1 MTSWDPTATKVLLRS
16 TSQRLG
22 QIQERIDSQGQITRR
37 DIATLL
43 QQNNTALAR
52 AKAQNLIQDD
62 AMGDLLEVV
71 EMHVSMVIEH
81 LGELEEGRS
90 PSPILTEAAA
100 SIIAAASSVN
110 IKELDVVRDMLFQR
124 MHHHFF
130 SSSNSL
136 EKYVPLRVMQLLH
149 PPTPSASKMNDCLTN
164 VSNVYRVN
172 WTADP
177 PRQDIL
183 DDISE
188 ILDSQGSPIVDLPRL
203 RRLCS
208 QGLPDEPPWLRPR
221 IWKLLLG
228 TVPVL
233 KSTWPKENRKLR
245 DSYYDLV
252 RRLLSPFSDMPAPTK
267 PLSSIDTTLM
277 KISESLFRLPF
288 GLFDTLE
295 SGPNCSTMSP
305 LDENADETERIG
317 CAHLL
322 DARLL
327 VLRGQISASKPTGI
341 PEIRLEP
348 DAGAPE
354 LSPLPSSTSIAS
366 RRPGAPTTLLH
377 AGPFGGPS
385 AHPQHISALLRLLYL
400 HSCIN
405 PANQSPD
412 IPSLLVPLYAVL
424 VREVEPEDLAHAE
437 ADTFWLFEALVGE
450 FSELADQEGG
460 KVWMKKFSD
469 RLAQADGDLASSLH
483 AKGLDPVL
491 PHYSYRWLAPL
502 LSQTLPLT
510 SLLPV
515 WDVLFS
521 YPMRTRD
528 ENHKLDALVDICTSL
543 LIRARAPLFR
553 LAKPGGKSPGLW
565 AEEHATIRPSSPLR
579 PWELSDAFLEGITL
593 LQSYP
598 IDAAGGIDRVL
609 QTANDLAQRRI
620 EENRVLKSDNVT
632 LGARIK
638 ATMWKGFTN
647 QVADADGVEEEEDEE
662 DEESSSDE
670 EDSHEDGNETE
681 TPAAPTLTSRLANS
695 VWRGITNQ
703 SSMDNSP
710 SPPSPTSPLQSQS
723 PTPPPPQSP
732 PEQIASNLPLT
743 PPPSSIWGYAGK
755 LKDSDT
761 VAAFTKVSTN
771 WRARAMDAWGSRR
784 GSLTPNEGVSSPT
797 IAKSELPPPVPDK
810 WSPQNDGASNSRYG
824 DRGGSLPSSSRGT
837 SFEEPP
843 RPAFFRSPRDSFLP
857 LPRRGTYTTPPSPE
871 VQPQQE
877 DNFMHKAQA
886 SLASLAALN
895 SLTTASRT
903 VASRPATPPHP
914 PRGAPRPLLLNSSSL
929 ITAKPPLSAHSDG
942 GMPVKRHGDWVDV
955 TRSKGHGLRTDSVS
969 SVSSMSPS
977 DALGRPYSKPSIGS
991 RSDIESDGR
1000 SRKVALNRKS
1010 ISPMAPASRALRGPC
1025 ATSPLGVADATTRDP
1040 LIRTYARSA
1049 AEDSSSD
1056 RGWRSYPPADSPTTV
1071 SSPPIPPT
1079 PITAVHVET
1088 GKVRVNGESRESSF
1102 SEDSIPLRPPTP
1114 SKALLRKK
1122 TPPPLREDTDNSDT
1136 LARTPSRNP
1145 HVRSKRHLP
1154 KLPSLRTRD
1163 SNLRPVSAAEHKN
1176 VSPNTLAPP
1185 EWLEDQEMAMT
1196 PRAPEFGSNDPASAS
1211 TIFASHSPRPRRKTS
1226 GDTLGRSRKTS
1237 GESVVRL
1244 SRYSFAE
1251 ARETRDSA
1259 AEEGDD
1265 EGYDDILSAYESE
1278 EGSKE

>member
-1 MTSWDPTATKVLLRS
+1 MTNWDPTATKVLLRS

-62 AMGDLLEVV
+62 AKGDLLEVV
-71 EMHVSMVIEH
+71 EMHVSMIIEH
-81 LGELEEGRS
+81 LGELDEGRS
-90 PSPILTEAAA
+90 PSPVLTEAAA
-100 SIIAAASSVN
+100 CIIAAAPSVN
-110 IKELDVVRDMLFQR
+110 IKELNVVRDILTQR
-124 MHHHFF
+124 MHHHF
-130 SSSNSL
+130 SSSPNSL
-136 EKYVPLRVMQLLH
+136 EKHIPLRVMQLLH
-149 PPTPSASKMNDCLTN
+149 SPTPSASKMNDCLTN
-164 VSNVYRVN
+164 VSKVYHVN
-172 WTADP
+172 WAAEP

-183 DDISE
+183 NMISE
-188 ILDSQGSPIVDLPRL
+188 ILDPQGSPIVDLPRL
-203 RRLCS
+203 RRLCA

-233 KSTWPKENRKLR
+233 KSTWQKENRKQR

-252 RRLLSPFSDMPAPTK
+252 RRLLSPLYDAPAPTK
-267 PLSSIDTTLM
+267 PLSNNDTTLM
-277 KISESLFRLPF
+277 KISESLFRLPH
-288 GLFDTLE
+288 GLFDTLD
-295 SGPNCSTMSP
+295 SRPNCPTMSP
-305 LDENADETERIG
+305 LDENADENERIG

-322 DARLL
+322 DARLQ
-327 VLRGQISASKPTGI
+327 VLRGQISASKPAGI

-348 DAGAPE
+348 DDGTLE
-354 LSPLPSSTSIAS
+354 LSQLPSSGSIAS

-377 AGPFGGPS
+377 AGPFGGSS

-469 RLAQADGDLASSLH
+469 RLAQADGELAASLH
-483 AKGLDPVL
+483 AKGLDPML

-579 PWELSDAFLEGITL
+579 PWELSDAFLEGIAL

-609 QTANDLAQRRI
+609 QTAHDLAQRRI
-620 EENRVLKSDNVT
+620 EENRLLKSDNVT

-647 QVADADGVEEEEDEE
+647 QVANANGGEEEEEEEEED
-662 DEESSSDE
+662 SSSDE

-681 TPAAPTLTSRLANS
+681 TPAAPTLTSRLANT

-710 SPPSPTSPLQSQS
+710 SPPSPTSPLRPQS
-723 PTPPPPQSP
+723 PPLPHPPQSP
-732 PEQIASNLPLT
+732 PEQITSIPPLSQ
-743 PPPSSIWGYAGK
+743 PPASIWGYAGK

-761 VAAFTKVSTN
+761 VAAFAKVSTN

-784 GSLTPNEGVSSPT
+784 NSVESNGNISSPV
-797 IAKSELPPPVPDK
+797 IAKSELPPSVPDK
-810 WSPQNDGASNSRYG
+810 LSPLRNGASHSRDG
-824 DRGGSLPSSSRGT
+824 SRESSLPSSSRGT
-837 SFEEPP
+837 TFEEPP

-857 LPRRGTYTTPPSPE
+857 LPRRGGIYTAPPSPE
-871 VQPQQE
+871 VRPRQE
-877 DNFMHKAQA
+877 DNFIHKAQA

-895 SLTTASRT
+895 SRTATSQT
-903 VASRPATPPHP
+903 SAPQQL
-914 PRGAPRPLLLNSSSL
+914 PRGPPRPLLLNSSSL
-929 ITAKPPLSAHSDG
+929 ITAKPPLAVHSDG
-942 GMPVKRHGDWVDV
+942 GMPVKRHGDWMDV

-969 SVSSMSPS
+969 SVSSLSPS
-977 DALGRPYSKPSIGS
+977 DYLSGPHSKPSIDS

-1000 SRKVALNRKS
+1000 SRRVALNRKS
-1010 ISPMAPASRALRGPC
+1010 ISPMAPASRVLRVPW
-1025 ATSPLGVADATTRDP
+1025 ATSPLSVSDTTTHDP
-1040 LIRTYARSA
+1040 SARTYTKSV

-1056 RGWRSYPPADSPTTV
+1056 RGWRAYAPADSPTTV
-1071 SSPPIPPT
+1071 SSPPISPT
-1079 PITAVHVET
+1079 PITVVHTEA
-1088 GKVRVNGESRESSF
+1088 GKVRVNGESRQSSF

-1114 SKALLRKK
+1114 SKVSLRKK
-1122 TPPPLREDTDNSDT
+1122 TPPPLRQDTDNSDSQD
-1136 LARTPSRNP
+1136 RTPSRNP
-1145 HVRSKRHLP
+1145 HVRSKRHHP

-1163 SNLRPVSAAEHKN
+1163 TNLRPTSVAEHKN
-1176 VSPNTLAPP
+1176 VSPNSLAPP
-1185 EWLEDQEMAMT
+1185 EWPEEQEIAMT
-1196 PRAPEFGSNDPASAS
+1196 PRAPEFGSKDPTSIS
-1211 TIFASHSPRPRRKTS
+1211 PIFSSHSPRPRRKTS
-1226 GDTLGRSRKTS
+1226 NDTVGRSRKIS
-1237 GESVVRL
+1237 GESVVRP
-1244 SRYSFAE
+1244 SRSSFHE
-1251 ARETRDSA
+1251 VQETRDSA

-1278 EGSKE
+1278 EGSRE

>member
-1 MTSWDPTATKVLLRS
+1 MTNWDPTATKVLLRS

-62 AMGDLLEVV
+62 AKGDLLEVV
-71 EMHVSMVIEH
+71 EMYVSTVIEH
-81 LGELEEGRS
+81 LGELDEGRL
-90 PSPILTEAAA
+90 PSPVLTEAAA
-100 SIIAAASSVN
+100 SIIAAAPSVS
-110 IKELDVVRDMLFQR
+110 IKELNVVRDMLIQR
-124 MHHHFF
+124 MHHHF
-130 SSSNSL
+130 SSSPNIL
-136 EKYVPLRVMQLLH
+136 EKHVPLRVMQLLH
-149 PPTPSASKMNDCLTN
+149 SPTPSASKMNDCLTN
-164 VSNVYRVN
+164 VSKVYHVN
-172 WTADP
+172 WAAEP

-183 DDISE
+183 NMISE

-233 KSTWPKENRKLR
+233 KSTWQKENRKQR

-252 RRLLSPFSDMPAPTK
+252 RRLLPTLYDLPAPTK
-267 PLSSIDTTLM
+267 PLSNIDTTLM
-277 KISESLFRLPF
+277 KISESLFRLPP
-288 GLFDTLE
+288 GLFDTLD
-295 SGPNCSTMSP
+295 SGPNCPIMSP
-305 LDENADETERIG
+305 LDENTDETERIG

-322 DARLL
+322 DARLQIL
-327 VLRGQISASKPTGI
+327 HGQISASKPAGI

-348 DAGAPE
+348 DASTLE
-354 LSPLPSSTSIAS
+354 LSQLPSSDSIAS

-377 AGPFGGPS
+377 AGPFGGAS

-424 VREVEPEDLAHAE
+424 VKEVEPEELAHAE

-450 FSELADQEGG
+450 FSDLADQEGG

-469 RLAQADGDLASSLH
+469 RLAQADGELAASLH
-483 AKGLDPVL
+483 TKGLDPML

-579 PWELSDAFLEGITL
+579 PWELSDAFLEGIAL

-609 QTANDLAQRRI
+609 QTAHDLAQRRI
-620 EENRVLKSDNVT
+620 EENRLLKSDNVT

-647 QVADADGVEEEEDEE
+647 QVANTDSGEEEEEGEEE
-662 DEESSSDE
+662 DSSSDE

-681 TPAAPTLTSRLANS
+681 TPAAPTLTSRLANT

-703 SSMDNSP
+703 SSMDDSP
-710 SPPSPTSPLQSQS
+710 SPPSPISPLRPQS
-723 PTPPPPQSP
+723 PPLPHPPQSP
-732 PEQIASNLPLT
+732 PEQITSNPPLS
-743 PPPSSIWGYAGK
+743 PPPASIWGYAGK

-761 VAAFTKVSTN
+761 VAAFAKR
-771 WRARAMDAWGSRR
+771 WMQWGSRR
-784 GSLTPNEGVSSPT
+784 NSLTSNGDASSPVIT
-797 IAKSELPPPVPDK
+797 KSELPPSIPDK
-810 WSPQNDGASNSRYG
+810 WSPVRDGASHSRDG
-824 DRGGSLPSSSRGT
+824 SGGSSLPGSSRGT
-837 SFEEPP
+837 TFEEPP

-857 LPRRGTYTTPPSPE
+857 LPRRGIYTAPPSPE
-871 VQPQQE
+871 VRPQRE
-877 DNFMHKAQA
+877 DNFIHKAQA

-895 SLTTASRT
+895 SRTATSRT
-903 VASRPATPPHP
+903 SAPQQS
-914 PRGAPRPLLLNSSSL
+914 PRGPPRPLLLNSSSL
-929 ITAKPPLSAHSDG
+929 ITAKPPSAAHSDG
-942 GMPVKRHGDWVDV
+942 GMPVRRHGDWMDV

-969 SVSSMSPS
+969 SVSSLSPS
-977 DALGRPYSKPSIGS
+977 DALSRPHSKPSIGS
-991 RSDIESDGR
+991 RSDIESDGK

-1010 ISPMAPASRALRGPC
+1010 VSPMAPASRALRGPW
-1025 ATSPLGVADATTRDP
+1025 ATSPLSVSDATARDP
-1040 LIRTYARSA
+1040 PRAGVHIGVPPLIHPQRYQ
-1049 AEDSSSD
+1049 
-1056 RGWRSYPPADSPTTV
+1056 
-1071 SSPPIPPT
+1071 SPPIPPT
-1079 PITAVHVET
+1079 PITIVHIEA
-1088 GKVRVNGESRESSF
+1088 GKVRVNSESRQSSF
-1102 SEDSIPLRPPTP
+1102 SEDSIPLRSPTP
-1114 SKALLRKK
+1114 SKVLLRKK
-1122 TPPPLREDTDNSDT
+1122 TPPPLQDTDNSDSQDW
-1136 LARTPSRNP
+1136 TPRNP
-1145 HVRSKRHLP
+1145 HVRSKRHHP

-1163 SNLRPVSAAEHKN
+1163 ANLRPTSVAEHKN
-1176 VSPNTLAPP
+1176 VSPNSLAPP
-1185 EWLEDQEMAMT
+1185 EWPEEQEIVMT
-1196 PRAPEFGSNDPASAS
+1196 PRAPEFGSTTS
-1211 TIFASHSPRPRRKTS
+1211 TSPNLSSHSPRPRRKAS
-1226 GDTLGRSRKTS
+1226 ADTVGRSRKIS

-1244 SRYSFAE
+1244 SRSSFHE

-1278 EGSKE
+1278 AGSKE

>member
-1 MTSWDPTATKVLLRS
+1 MMNWDPTATKVLLQS

-62 AMGDLLEVV
+62 AKGDLLEVV
-71 EMHVSMVIEH
+71 EMHVSTVIEH
-81 LGELEEGRS
+81 LGELNEGRS
-90 PSPILTEAAA
+90 PSLVLAEAAA
-100 SIIAAASSVN
+100 SIIAAAPSVN
-110 IKELDVVRDMLFQR
+110 IKELNVVRDMLIQR
-124 MHHHFF
+124 MHHHF
-130 SSSNSL
+130 SSPPNSL
-136 EKYVPLRVMQLLH
+136 ENHVPLRVMQLLH
-149 PPTPSASKMNDCLTN
+149 SPTPSASKMNDCLTN
-164 VSNVYRVN
+164 VSKVYRVN
-172 WTADP
+172 WVAEP

-183 DDISE
+183 NMISE
-188 ILDSQGSPIVDLPRL
+188 ILDPQGSPIVDLPRL

-233 KSTWPKENRKLR
+233 KSTWQKENKKQR

-252 RRLLSPFSDMPAPTK
+252 RRLLSPLYDMPAPTK
-267 PLSSIDTTLM
+267 PLNSVDTTLIN
-277 KISESLFRLPF
+277 ISESLFRLPP
-288 GLFDTLE
+288 GLFDTLD
-295 SGPNCSTMSP
+295 SAPNCPTMSP
-305 LDENADETERIG
+305 LDENADESERVG

-322 DARLL
+322 DARLQ
-327 VLRGQISASKPTGI
+327 VLRGQISASKPAGI

-348 DAGAPE
+348 DAGTLE
-354 LSPLPSSTSIAS
+354 LSQLPSSSSIPS

-377 AGPFGGPS
+377 AGPFGGSS
-385 AHPQHISALLRLLYL
+385 AHPQHILALLRLLYL

-437 ADTFWLFEALVGE
+437 ADTFWLFEALIGE

-469 RLAQADGDLASSLH
+469 RLAQTDVELAASLH
-483 AKGLDPVL
+483 AKGLDPML

-579 PWELSDAFLEGITL
+579 PWELSDAFLEGIAL

-609 QTANDLAQRRI
+609 QTAHDLTQRRI
-620 EENRVLKSDNVT
+620 EENRSLKSDTVG

-647 QVADADGVEEEEDEE
+647 QVANVDDGEEEEEEEDL
-662 DEESSSDE
+662 SSDE
-670 EDSHEDGNETE
+670 EGSHEDGNETE
-681 TPAAPTLTSRLANS
+681 TPAASTLTSRLANT

-710 SPPSPTSPLQSQS
+710 SPPSPTSPLRPMS
-723 PTPPPPQSP
+723 PPLPHSPRSPLEQITSNPSLSPPP
-732 PEQIASNLPLT
+732 A
-743 PPPSSIWGYAGK
+743 SIWGYAGK

-761 VAAFTKVSTN
+761 VAAFAKVSTN

-784 GSLTPNEGVSSPT
+784 NSLASNGDASSPV
-797 IAKSELPPPVPDK
+797 IAKSELPPSVPDK
-810 WSPQNDGASNSRYG
+810 WSPLRDGASHSRDG
-824 DRGGSLPSSSRGT
+824 SRGSSLPGSSRGT
-837 SFEEPP
+837 TFEEPP

-857 LPRRGTYTTPPSPE
+857 LPRRAGTYTAPPSPE

-877 DNFMHKAQA
+877 DNFIHMAQA

-895 SLTTASRT
+895 SRTATSRT
-903 VASRPATPPHP
+903 SAPQQR
-914 PRGAPRPLLLNSSSL
+914 PRGPPRPLLLNSSSL
-929 ITAKPPLSAHSDG
+929 ITAKPSSAAHSDG
-942 GMPVKRHGDWVDV
+942 GMPVKRHGDWMDV

-977 DALGRPYSKPSIGS
+977 DAFSGPRSKPSIGS

-1000 SRKVALNRKS
+1000 SRRVALNRKS
-1010 ISPMAPASRALRGPC
+1010 ISPMAPASRALRVPW
-1025 ATSPLGVADATTRDP
+1025 ATSPLSVADATIRDP
-1040 LIRTYARSA
+1040 PTRT

-1056 RGWRSYPPADSPTTV
+1056 RGGRAYIPADSPTTV

-1079 PITAVHVET
+1079 PITTVHVEA
-1088 GKVRVNGESRESSF
+1088 GKVRVNGESRPSSF

-1114 SKALLRKK
+1114 SKVLLRKK
-1122 TPPPLREDTDNSDT
+1122 TPPPLRQDTDNSDSQDW
-1136 LARTPSRNP
+1136 TPSRNP
-1145 HVRSKRHLP
+1145 LVRSKRHPP

-1163 SNLRPVSAAEHKN
+1163 TNLRPTPVAEHKN
-1176 VSPNTLAPP
+1176 VSPNSLAPP
-1185 EWLEDQEMAMT
+1185 EWPEEQEIAMT
-1196 PRAPEFGSNDPASAS
+1196 PRAPEFGSKDPTSAS
-1211 TIFASHSPRPRRKTS
+1211 PNFSSYSPRPRRKTS
-1226 GDTLGRSRKTS
+1226 GDTVGRSRKIS
-1237 GESVVRL
+1237 GESVARL
-1244 SRYSFAE
+1244 SRSSFHE
-1251 ARETRDSA
+1251 DRESRDSA

-1278 EGSKE
+1278 EGSRE

>member
-1 MTSWDPTATKVLLRS
+1 MTNWDPTATKVLLRS

-22 QIQERIDSQGQITRR
+22 QLQERIDSQGQITRR

-62 AMGDLLEVV
+62 AKGDLLEVV
-71 EMHVSMVIEH
+71 EMYVSTVIEH
-81 LGELEEGRS
+81 LGELDEGRS
-90 PSPILTEAAA
+90 PSPVLTEAAA
-100 SIIAAASSVN
+100 SIIAAAPSVN
-110 IKELDVVRDMLFQR
+110 IKELNVVRDMLVQR
-124 MHHHFF
+124 MHHNF
-130 SSSNSL
+130 SGSPNSL
-136 EKYVPLRVMQLLH
+136 EKHIPLRVIQLLH
-149 PPTPSASKMNDCLTN
+149 SPTPSASKMNDCLTN
-164 VSNVYRVN
+164 VSKVYHVN
-172 WTADP
+172 WAAEP

-183 DDISE
+183 NMISE
-188 ILDSQGSPIVDLPRL
+188 ILDPQGSPIVDLPRL

-233 KSTWPKENRKLR
+233 KSTWQKENRKQR

-252 RRLLSPFSDMPAPTK
+252 RRLLSPLYDLPAPTK
-267 PLSSIDTTLM
+267 PLSNIDTALM
-277 KISESLFRLPF
+277 KISESLFRLPH
-288 GLFDTLE
+288 GLFDTLD
-295 SGPNCSTMSP
+295 SGPNYLTLSP

-322 DARLL
+322 DARLQ
-327 VLRGQISASKPTGI
+327 VLRSQMSASKPAGI

-348 DAGAPE
+348 DVGTLE
-354 LSPLPSSTSIAS
+354 LSQLPSSDSIAS

-377 AGPFGGPS
+377 AGPFGGSS

-424 VREVEPEDLAHAE
+424 IREVEQEDLAHAE

-450 FSELADQEGG
+450 FSELADQDGG

-469 RLAQADGDLASSLH
+469 RLAQADGELAASLN
-483 AKGLDPVL
+483 AKGLDPML

-528 ENHKLDALVDICTSL
+528 ENHKLDALIDICTSL

-579 PWELSDAFLEGITL
+579 PWELSDAFLEGIAL

-609 QTANDLAQRRI
+609 QTAHDLAQRRI
-620 EENRVLKSDNVT
+620 EENRLLKSDNVT

-647 QVADADGVEEEEDEE
+647 QVANTDSGEEEEEED
-662 DEESSSDE
+662 SSSDE
-670 EDSHEDGNETE
+670 EGSHEDGNETE
-681 TPAAPTLTSRLANS
+681 TPAAPTLTSRLANT

-703 SSMDNSP
+703 SSMDDSP
-710 SPPSPTSPLQSQS
+710 SPPSPISPLQSTSPLQ
-723 PTPPPPQSP
+723 PQSP
-732 PEQIASNLPLT
+732 PLPHSPQSLPEQITSNPSLSS
-743 PPPSSIWGYAGK
+743 PPASIWGYAGK

-761 VAAFTKVSTN
+761 VAAFAKVSTN
-771 WRARAMDAWGSRR
+771 WRARAMNAWGSRR
-784 GSLTPNEGVSSPT
+784 NSLTSNGDAPSPV
-797 IAKSELPPPVPDK
+797 IAKSELPSVPDR
-810 WSPQNDGASNSRYG
+810 WSPLRDGASHSRDG
-824 DRGGSLPSSSRGT
+824 SRGSSFPGSSREAT
-837 SFEEPP
+837 FEEPP

-857 LPRRGTYTTPPSPE
+857 LPRRGTYTAPPSPE
-871 VQPQQE
+871 VQPQQD
-877 DNFMHKAQA
+877 DNFIHKAQA

-895 SLTTASRT
+895 SRSATSRT
-903 VASRPATPPHP
+903 SAPQQPPKGP
-914 PRGAPRPLLLNSSSL
+914 PRPLLLNSSSL
-929 ITAKPPLSAHSDG
+929 ITAKPPLAAHSDG
-942 GMPVKRHGDWVDV
+942 GMPVRRHGDWMDV
-955 TRSKGHGLRTDSVS
+955 TRSKRHGLRTDSVS
-969 SVSSMSPS
+969 SVSSLSPS
-977 DALGRPYSKPSIGS
+977 DALSGPHSRPSIGS
-991 RSDIESDGR
+991 RSDIESDGN
-1000 SRKVALNRKS
+1000 SRRVALNRKS
-1010 ISPMAPASRALRGPC
+1010 ISPMAPASRALRGPS
-1025 ATSPLGVADATTRDP
+1025 ATSPLSMSDATTRDP
-1040 LIRTYARSA
+1040 SSRTYTRSV
-1049 AEDSSSD
+1049 AEDSTSD
-1056 RGWRSYPPADSPTTV
+1056 RGWRSPTTV

-1079 PITAVHVET
+1079 PITVVHVEA
-1088 GKVRVNGESRESSF
+1088 GKVRVTGESRQSSF

-1114 SKALLRKK
+1114 SKVLLRKK
-1122 TPPPLREDTDNSDT
+1122 TPPPVQDTDNSDSQDW
-1136 LARTPSRNP
+1136 TPSRNP

-1154 KLPSLRTRD
+1154 KPLSLRTRET
-1163 SNLRPVSAAEHKN
+1163 NHRPTSVAEHKN
-1176 VSPNTLAPP
+1176 VSPNSLAPP
-1185 EWLEDQEMAMT
+1185 EWPEEQEIAMT
-1196 PRAPEFGSNDPASAS
+1196 PHAPEFGSTPSVFPNFS
-1211 TIFASHSPRPRRKTS
+1211 SHSPRPRRKTS
-1226 GDTLGRSRKTS
+1226 GETVGRSRKIS

-1244 SRYSFAE
+1244 SRSSFHE
-1251 ARETRDSA
+1251 VRETRDSA

-1278 EGSKE
+1278 EGSRE

>member
-1 MTSWDPTATKVLLRS
+1 MTNWDPTATKVLLRS

-62 AMGDLLEVV
+62 AKGDLLEVV
-71 EMHVSMVIEH
+71 EMYVSTVIEH
-81 LGELEEGRS
+81 LGELDEGRS
-90 PSPILTEAAA
+90 PSPVLTEAAA
-100 SIIAAASSVN
+100 SIIATAPSVS
-110 IKELDVVRDMLFQR
+110 IKELNVVRDMLIQR
-124 MHHHFF
+124 MHHHF
-130 SSSNSL
+130 SSSPNIL
-136 EKYVPLRVMQLLH
+136 EKHVPLRVMQLLH
-149 PPTPSASKMNDCLTN
+149 SPTPSASKMNDCLTN
-164 VSNVYRVN
+164 VSKVYHVN
-172 WTADP
+172 WAAEP

-183 DDISE
+183 DMISE
-188 ILDSQGSPIVDLPRL
+188 ILDPQGSPIVDLPRL

-233 KSTWPKENRKLR
+233 KSTWQKENRKQR

-252 RRLLSPFSDMPAPTK
+252 RRLLSPLYDLPAPTK
-267 PLSSIDTTLM
+267 PLSNIDTTLM
-277 KISESLFRLPF
+277 KISESLFRLPP
-288 GLFDTLE
+288 GLFDTLD
-295 SGPNCSTMSP
+295 SGPNCPIMSP
-305 LDENADETERIG
+305 LDENTDETERIG

-322 DARLL
+322 DARLQ
-327 VLRGQISASKPTGI
+327 VLHGQISASKPAGI

-348 DAGAPE
+348 DAGTLE
-354 LSPLPSSTSIAS
+354 LSQLPSSDSIAS

-377 AGPFGGPS
+377 AGPFGGSS

-424 VREVEPEDLAHAE
+424 IKEVEPEDLAHAE

-450 FSELADQEGG
+450 FSDLADQEGG

-469 RLAQADGDLASSLH
+469 RLAQADGELAASLH
-483 AKGLDPVL
+483 TKGLDPML

-528 ENHKLDALVDICTSL
+528 ENHKLDALIDICTSL

-579 PWELSDAFLEGITL
+579 PWELSDAFLEGIAL

-609 QTANDLAQRRI
+609 QTAHDLAQRRI
-620 EENRVLKSDNVT
+620 EENRLWKSDNVT

-647 QVADADGVEEEEDEE
+647 QVANTDSGEEEEEEEEED
-662 DEESSSDE
+662 SSSDE

-681 TPAAPTLTSRLANS
+681 TPAAPTLTSRLANT

-710 SPPSPTSPLQSQS
+710 SPPSPISPLRPQS
-723 PTPPPPQSP
+723 PPLPHPSQSP
-732 PEQIASNLPLT
+732 PEQINSNPPQG
-743 PPPSSIWGYAGK
+743 PPPASIWGYAGK

-761 VAAFTKVSTN
+761 VAAFAKVSTN
-771 WRARAMDAWGSRR
+771 WRARAMDAWGTRR
-784 GSLTPNEGVSSPT
+784 NSLTSNGDASSPVT
-797 IAKSELPPPVPDK
+797 AKSELPPSVPDK
-810 WSPQNDGASNSRYG
+810 WSPLRDGAGHSRDG
-824 DRGGSLPSSSRGT
+824 SDGSSLPGSNRGT
-837 SFEEPP
+837 TFEEPP

-857 LPRRGTYTTPPSPE
+857 LPRRGIYTAPPSPE
-871 VQPQQE
+871 VRPQRE

-895 SLTTASRT
+895 SRTATSRT
-903 VASRPATPPHP
+903 SAPQQS
-914 PRGAPRPLLLNSSSL
+914 PRGPPRPLLLNSSSL
-929 ITAKPPLSAHSDG
+929 ITAKPPLAAHSDG
-942 GMPVKRHGDWVDV
+942 GMPVKRHGDWMDV

-969 SVSSMSPS
+969 SISSLSPS
-977 DALGRPYSKPSIGS
+977 DALSGPHSKPSIGS
-991 RSDIESDGR
+991 RSDIESDGK

-1010 ISPMAPASRALRGPC
+1010 ISPMAPASRALRGPW
-1025 ATSPLGVADATTRDP
+1025 ATSPLSMSDATTRDP
-1040 LIRTYARSA
+1040 PTRTYTGSA
-1049 AEDSSSD
+1049 FEDSSSD
-1056 RGWRSYPPADSPTTV
+1056 RGWRAYTPADSPTTV

-1079 PITAVHVET
+1079 PITIVHVEA
-1088 GKVRVNGESRESSF
+1088 GKVRVNGESRQSSF
-1102 SEDSIPLRPPTP
+1102 SEDSIPLRSPTP
-1114 SKALLRKK
+1114 SKVLLRKK
-1122 TPPPLREDTDNSDT
+1122 TPPPLQDTDNSDSQDW
-1136 LARTPSRNP
+1136 TPSRNP
-1145 HVRSKRHLP
+1145 HLRSKRHHP
-1154 KLPSLRTRD
+1154 KLPSLRIRD
-1163 SNLRPVSAAEHKN
+1163 ANLRPTSVAEHKN
-1176 VSPNTLAPP
+1176 VSPNSLAPP
-1185 EWLEDQEMAMT
+1185 EWPEEQEIVMT
-1196 PRAPEFGSNDPASAS
+1196 PRAPEFGSTTS
-1211 TIFASHSPRPRRKTS
+1211 TSPNFSSHSPRPRRKAS
-1226 GDTLGRSRKTS
+1226 GDTVGRSRKIS

-1244 SRYSFAE
+1244 SRSSFHE
-1251 ARETRDSA
+1251 VRETRDSA

-1278 EGSKE
+1278 EGSRE

>member
-1 MTSWDPTATKVLLRS
+1 MTKVLLRS

-62 AMGDLLEVV
+62 TKGDLLEVI

-81 LGELEEGRS
+81 LGELDEERS
-90 PSPILTEAAA
+90 PGPVLIEAAA
-100 SIIAAASSVN
+100 SIIAAAPSIN
-110 IKELDVVRDMLFQR
+110 IKELNVVRDMLIQR
-124 MHHHFF
+124 MHHHF
-130 SSSNSL
+130 SSSPNNL
-136 EKYVPLRVMQLLH
+136 EKHVPLRVMQLLH
-149 PPTPSASKMNDCLTN
+149 PPTPSASKMNDCLTS
-164 VSNVYRVN
+164 VSKVYRVN
-172 WTADP
+172 WTAEP

-183 DDISE
+183 NIISE
-188 ILDSQGSPIVDLPRL
+188 ILDPQGSPIVDLPRL
-203 RRLCS
+203 RKLCS

-233 KSTWPKENRKLR
+233 KSTWQKENRKQR

-252 RRLLSPFSDMPAPTK
+252 RRLLSPLYDMPAPTK
-267 PLSSIDTTLM
+267 PLSNIDTALM
-277 KISESLFRLPF
+277 KISESLFRLPP
-288 GLFDTLE
+288 GLFDTLA
-295 SGPNCSTMSP
+295 SGPNCPIMSP
-305 LDENADETERIG
+305 LDENIDETERIG

-322 DARLL
+322 DARLQI
-327 VLRGQISASKPTGI
+327 LRGQISASEPAGI

-348 DAGAPE
+348 DAGTLE
-354 LSPLPSSTSIAS
+354 LSQLPSSGSIAS

-377 AGPFGGPS
+377 AGPFGGS
-385 AHPQHISALLRLLYL
+385 HPQHISALLRLLYL

-424 VREVEPEDLAHAE
+424 VREVEPEDLVHAE
-437 ADTFWLFEALVGE
+437 ADTFWLFEVLVGE

-469 RLAQADGDLASSLH
+469 RLAQADGELAASLH
-483 AKGLDPVL
+483 TKGLDPML

-502 LSQTLPLT
+502 LSQTLPLP

-565 AEEHATIRPSSPLR
+565 AEEQATIRPSSPLR
-579 PWELSDAFLEGITL
+579 PWELSDAFLEGIAL

-609 QTANDLAQRRI
+609 QTAHDLAQRRI
-620 EENRVLKSDNVT
+620 EESRLLKSDNIT

-647 QVADADGVEEEEDEE
+647 QVANADNGEEGEEEEEED
-662 DEESSSDE
+662 SSSDE
-670 EDSHEDGNETE
+670 EGSHEDGNETE
-681 TPAAPTLTSRLANS
+681 TPAAPTLTSRLANT

-703 SSMDNSP
+703 SSMDDSP
-710 SPPSPTSPLQSQS
+710 SPPSPTSPLQPQS
-723 PTPPPPQSP
+723 PPVTHPQSP
-732 PEQIASNLPLT
+732 PEQITSKPSLS
-743 PPPSSIWGYAGK
+743 PPPASIWGYAGK

-761 VAAFTKVSTN
+761 IAAFAKVSTN
-771 WRARAMDAWGSRR
+771 WRARAMDAWGSQRN
-784 GSLTPNEGVSSPT
+784 SLTSNGNAPSPV
-797 IAKSELPPPVPDK
+797 IAKSELPPSVPDK
-810 WSPQNDGASNSRYG
+810 WSSLRDGASHSR
-824 DRGGSLPSSSRGT
+824 DWSRASSLPGSSRET
-837 SFEEPP
+837 AFEEPP

-857 LPRRGTYTTPPSPE
+857 LPRRGTYTAPPSPE
-871 VQPQQE
+871 VQSQQE
-877 DNFMHKAQA
+877 DNFIHKAQA

-895 SLTTASRT
+895 SRTTTSRT
-903 VASRPATPPHP
+903 STSQQP
-914 PRGAPRPLLLNSSSL
+914 PRGPPRPLLLNSSSL
-929 ITAKPPLSAHSDG
+929 ITAKPPLAAHSDG
-942 GMPVKRHGDWVDV
+942 GMPVKRRGDWMDV
-955 TRSKGHGLRTDSVS
+955 MRSKGHGLHTDSVS
-969 SVSSMSPS
+969 SVSSLSPS
-977 DALGRPYSKPSIGS
+977 DVFSGTHSKPSLGS
-991 RSDIESDGR
+991 RSDIESDGGG
-1000 SRKVALNRKS
+1000 RKVALNRKS
-1010 ISPMAPASRALRGPC
+1010 ISPMALASRALRVPS
-1025 ATSPLGVADATTRDP
+1025 ATSPLSVSDVMSHDSST
-1040 LIRTYARSA
+1040 RTYKRST

-1056 RGWRSYPPADSPTTV
+1056 RDWRTYTPVDSPTTV

-1079 PITAVHVET
+1079 PITAIHVEV
-1088 GKVRVNGESRESSF
+1088 GKVRVNSESRQSSF
-1102 SEDSIPLRPPTP
+1102 SEDSVPLRPPTP
-1114 SKALLRKK
+1114 SKVLLRKK
-1122 TPPPLREDTDNSDT
+1122 TPPPLQDTDNSDSQDW
-1136 LARTPSRNP
+1136 TPSRNP
-1145 HVRSKRHLP
+1145 HVRSKHHHP

-1163 SNLRPVSAAEHKN
+1163 TNLRPTFVAEHKN
-1176 VSPNTLAPP
+1176 VSPNSLAPP
-1185 EWLEDQEMAMT
+1185 EWPEEQEISMT
-1196 PRAPEFGSNDPASAS
+1196 PRAPEFSSKDPISTSSNFS
-1211 TIFASHSPRPRRKTS
+1211 SHSPRPRRKTS
-1226 GDTLGRSRKTS
+1226 GETVGRSRKIS
-1237 GESVVRL
+1237 GESIVRL
-1244 SRYSFAE
+1244 SRSSFH
-1251 ARETRDSA
+1251 ETRDSA

-1278 EGSKE
+1278 EGSRE

>member
-1 MTSWDPTATKVLLRS
+1 MTNWDPTATKVLLRS

-62 AMGDLLEVV
+62 AMGDLLEVL
-71 EMHVSMVIEH
+71 EMHVGVVIEH
-81 LGELEEGRS
+81 LGELDQGRT
-90 PSPILTEAAA
+90 PSPVLTEAAA
-100 SIIAAASSVN
+100 SIIAAAPSAN
-110 IKELDVVRDMLFQR
+110 IKELNVVRDVLTQR
-124 MHHHFF
+124 MHRHF
-130 SSSNSL
+130 SSTPNSL
-136 EKYVPLRVMQLLH
+136 EKHVPLRVMQLLYS
-149 PPTPSASKMNDCLTN
+149 PTPSASKMNHTLTN
-164 VSNVYRVN
+164 VAKTYGVN
-172 WTADP
+172 WAADP

-183 DDISE
+183 NVISE
-188 ILDSQGSPIVDLPRL
+188 ILDPEGSPIVDLPRL

-228 TVPVL
+228 TLPVL
-233 KSTWPKENRKLR
+233 KSTWKKENRKQR

-252 RRLLSPFSDMPAPTK
+252 RRLLSPLSDMPSPTK

-277 KISESLFRLPF
+277 KISESLFRLPP
-288 GLFDTLE
+288 GLFGTLD
-295 SGPNCSTMSP
+295 SDPSCPIMSP
-305 LDENADETERIG
+305 LDENGDDTERIG
-317 CAHLL
+317 CAHLI

-327 VLRGQISASKPTGI
+327 VLRGQISTSKPAGI

-348 DAGAPE
+348 DIGTLE
-354 LSPLPSSTSIAS
+354 LTPSPDSDSITS
-366 RRPGAPTTLLH
+366 RRPGAPTTLLP
-377 AGPFGGPS
+377 AKLFDVSS

-405 PANQSPD
+405 PGNQSPH
-412 IPSLLVPLYAVL
+412 IPSLLVPLYAVI
-424 VREVEPEDLAHAE
+424 VREVEAEDLAHAE

-469 RLAQADGDLASSLH
+469 RLTQADGELAASLH
-483 AKGLDPVL
+483 AKGLDPML

-510 SLLPV
+510 SILPV
-515 WDVLFS
+515 WDTLFS

-528 ENHKLDALVDICTSL
+528 ENHKLDVLIDICTSL

-553 LAKPGGKSPGLW
+553 LGKPGGKSPGLW
-565 AEEHATIRPSSPLR
+565 AEEHVTIRPSSPLR

-609 QTANDLAQRRI
+609 QTAHDLAQRRI
-620 EENRVLKSDNVT
+620 EESRSSKSDNVT

-647 QVADADGVEEEEDEE
+647 QVTAADGTEEEEEEED
-662 DEESSSDE
+662 SSSDE
-670 EDSHEDGNETE
+670 EGSHEDGNETE
-681 TPAAPTLTSRLANS
+681 TPAAPTLTSRLANT

-703 SSMDNSP
+703 SSMDDSP

-723 PTPPPPQSP
+723 PPLPQSP
-732 PEQIASNLPLT
+732 LEPIAPHISLS

-761 VAAFTKVSTN
+761 VATFAKVSTN
-771 WRARAMDAWGSRR
+771 WRARAMNAWGSRHSDSASN
-784 GSLTPNEGVSSPT
+784 GDTSSPT
-797 IAKSELPPPVPDK
+797 SVKSELPPSALNS
-810 WSPQNDGASNSRYG
+810 WSPENDDPSNSRDG
-824 DRGGSLPSSSRGT
+824 NRRGSLPGSIRAAA
-837 SFEEPP
+837 FDEPP
-843 RPAFFRSPRDSFLP
+843 RPAFFRTPRDSFLP
-857 LPRRGTYTTPPSPE
+857 LPRRETYTAPSSP
-871 VQPQQE
+871 QIRPQQQ

-886 SLASLAALN
+886 SLASLAVLN
-895 SLTTASRT
+895 PRTTIPSQ
-903 VASRPATPPHP
+903 S

-942 GMPVKRHGDWVDV
+942 GMPVTRHSDWADV
-955 TRSKGHGLRTDSVS
+955 TRTRGHGLHTESMS
-969 SVSSMSPS
+969 SVSSLSPS
-977 DALGRPYSKPSIGS
+977 EAFNRPRSRPSLGS
-991 RSDIESDGR
+991 RSDIESDGG

-1010 ISPMAPASRALRGPC
+1010 ISPMAPASRALRTPW
-1025 ATSPLGVADATTRDP
+1025 ATSPLSTSDAVMRDP
-1040 LIRTYARSA
+1040 SNSYTKFVP
-1049 AEDSSSD
+1049 EDSSSE
-1056 RGWRSYPPADSPTTV
+1056 RGWRGYAATDSPTTV

-1079 PITAVHVET
+1079 PITAVHVEA
-1088 GKVRVNGESRESSF
+1088 GKVRVNGENRQSSI
-1102 SEDSIPLRPPTP
+1102 SEDSIPLGPPTP
-1114 SKALLRKK
+1114 NKLLLRKK
-1122 TPPPLREDTDNSDT
+1122 TPPPLQEDTDNSDSQ
-1136 LARTPSRNP
+1136 ARTPSRNP

-1163 SNLRPVSAAEHKN
+1163 NNLRPTSVAEHKN

-1185 EWLEDQEMAMT
+1185 ESLEEQELAMT
-1196 PRAPEFGSNDPASAS
+1196 PRALDFGSNEPTSVS
-1211 TIFASHSPRPRRKTS
+1211 TTSSHSPRPRRKTS
-1226 GDTLGRSRKTS
+1226 ADTLGRSRKMS
-1237 GESVVRL
+1237 GESVARL
-1244 SRYSFAE
+1244 SRSSFAE
-1251 ARETRDSA
+1251 TQETRDSA

-1278 EGSKE
+1278 EGSRE

>member
-1 MTSWDPTATKVLLRS
+1 MTNWDPVATKALLRS

-62 AMGDLLEVV
+62 AKGDLLEMV
-71 EMHVSMVIEH
+71 EMHVSMIIEY
-81 LGELEEGRS
+81 LGELDEGRS

-100 SIIAAASSVN
+100 SIIAAAPNVN
-110 IKELDVVRDMLFQR
+110 IKELNVVRDMLIQH
-124 MHHHFF
+124 MHHHF
-130 SSSNSL
+130 SSSPNSL
-136 EKYVPLRVMQLLH
+136 ENHVPLRVMQLLH
-149 PPTPSASKMNDCLTN
+149 PSTPSASQINNCLTN
-164 VSNVYRVN
+164 VSKVYHVN
-172 WTADP
+172 WAADP

-183 DDISE
+183 NLISE
-188 ILDSQGSPIVDLPRL
+188 ILDPQGSPIVDLPRL

-233 KSTWPKENRKLR
+233 KSTWQKENRKQR

-252 RRLLSPFSDMPAPTK
+252 RRLLSPFYDMPAPTK
-267 PLSSIDTTLM
+267 PLSNTDTTLM
-277 KISESLFRLPF
+277 KMSESLFRLPPE
-288 GLFDTLE
+288 LFDTLDI
-295 SGPNCSTMSP
+295 GTNCPTLSP

-322 DARLL
+322 DARLQ
-327 VLRGQISASKPTGI
+327 VLHGQISASNPAGI

-348 DAGAPE
+348 DIGTLE
-354 LSPLPSSTSIAS
+354 LSQLPSMDSCG
-366 RRPGAPTTLLH
+366 PGASTTLLH
-377 AGPFGGPS
+377 AGPFGGSS

-412 IPSLLVPLYAVL
+412 IPSLLVPLYTVL
-424 VREVEPEDLAHAE
+424 IREVEPEDSAHAE

-469 RLAQADGDLASSLH
+469 RLAQADGELAASLH
-483 AKGLDPVL
+483 TKGLDPLL

-579 PWELSDAFLEGITL
+579 PWELSDAFLEGIAL

-609 QTANDLAQRRI
+609 QTAHDLAQRRI
-620 EENRVLKSDNVT
+620 EENKLSKSDNVT

-647 QVADADGVEEEEDEE
+647 QVADADGEGEEEEEEEEDL
-662 DEESSSDE
+662 SSDE
-670 EDSHEDGNETE
+670 ESSHEDGNETE
-681 TPAAPTLTSRLANS
+681 TPAAPTLTSRLANT

-703 SSMDNSP
+703 SSMEDPP
-710 SPPSPTSPLQSQS
+710 SPPSPTSPLQPQS
-723 PTPPPPQSP
+723 PPLPHSPQSP
-732 PEQIASNLPLT
+732 PEQITSNPSLS
-743 PPPSSIWGYAGK
+743 PPPASIWGYAGK

-761 VAAFTKVSTN
+761 VAAFAKVSTN
-771 WRARAMDAWGSRR
+771 WRARAMDAWSSRR
-784 GSLTPNEGVSSPT
+784 NSVTSNGDASSPV
-797 IAKSELPPPVPDK
+797 IAKSELPPSVPDK
-810 WSPQNDGASNSRYG
+810 WSPLRDSISHSG
-824 DRGGSLPSSSRGT
+824 DRSRGGSLSDSSRGAT
-837 SFEEPP
+837 FEEPP
-843 RPAFFRSPRDSFLP
+843 RPTFFRSPRDSFLP
-857 LPRRGTYTTPPSPE
+857 LPRRGGTYTAPPSPE

-877 DNFMHKAQA
+877 DNFIHKAQA

-895 SLTTASRT
+895 SLTATSRT
-903 VASRPATPPHP
+903 SAPQQP
-914 PRGAPRPLLLNSSSL
+914 PRGPPRPLLLNSSSL
-929 ITAKPPLSAHSDG
+929 ITAKPPLAVHSDG
-942 GMPVKRHGDWVDV
+942 GMPIKRRGEWMDV
-955 TRSKGHGLRTDSVS
+955 VRSKGHGLRTDSVS
-969 SVSSMSPS
+969 SVSSQSPS
-977 DALGRPYSKPSIGS
+977 DALSGLHSKLSVGS
-991 RSDIESDGR
+991 RSDIESEGR
-1000 SRKVALNRKS
+1000 SRRVALNRKS
-1010 ISPMAPASRALRGPC
+1010 ISPMAPASRAPRAPWT
-1025 ATSPLGVADATTRDP
+1025 TSPLSTSDATTCDP
-1040 LIRTYARSA
+1040 STRAYTRSA

-1056 RGWRSYPPADSPTTV
+1056 RGWCAYAAADSPTTV

-1079 PITAVHVET
+1079 PITAVHVEA

-1102 SEDSIPLRPPTP
+1102 SEDSVPLRPPTP
-1114 SKALLRKK
+1114 SKISLRKK
-1122 TPPPLREDTDNSDT
+1122 TPPPLRQDMDNSDSQDW
-1136 LARTPSRNP
+1136 TPSRNP
-1145 HVRSKRHLP
+1145 HMRSKRHLP

-1163 SNLRPVSAAEHKN
+1163 TNLRPSTSVAEHKN
-1176 VSPNTLAPP
+1176 VSPNSLAPP
-1185 EWLEDQEMAMT
+1185 EWPEEQEIAMT
-1196 PRAPEFGSNDPASAS
+1196 PRAPEFGSKDPTS
-1211 TIFASHSPRPRRKTS
+1211 TSPNFSSHSPRPSRKTS
-1226 GDTLGRSRKTS
+1226 GDTVGRSRKIS

-1244 SRYSFAE
+1244 SRSSFHE

-1278 EGSKE
+1278 EGSRE